1 MAANA
6 ILISNKTPI
15 VETLCADYT
24 LILNKA
30 VQNELITQREYKNL
44 KSINKLNAEGHVV
57 ELLDTIMD
65 KGEKTCLAF
74 LNLLQTDEEIQ
85 KTYPELNNILKKEN
99 CPLPYPVQAC
109 SVDNTAAR
117 PSAGGTAQYTMVDGK
132 HFVDKHRIKLTD
144 RVNSVGNI
152 LDQLLEEEVIQQAI
166 YDTIRKIPTKQEQMR
181 ELFSG
186 PLNAAGL
193 CGKEVFYRILEKEE
207 KYLIEELKGKK

>member
-30 VQNELITQREYKNL
+30 VQNKLITQREYKNL

-57 ELLDTIMD
+57 ELLDRIMD

-85 KTYPELNNILKKEN
+85 QTYPELNNILKKEN

-109 SVDNTAAR
+109 SVDNTVEATGGPSSENGSRDTAR
-117 PSAGGTAQYTMVDGK
+117 PSAGGTAQYTMVDG
-132 HFVDKHRIKLTD
+132 
-144 RVNSVGNI
+144 G
-152 LDQLLEEEVIQQAI
+152 
-166 YDTIRKIPTKQEQMR
+166 
-181 ELFSG
+181 
-186 PLNAAGL
+186 
-193 CGKEVFYRILEKEE
+193 
-207 KYLIEELKGKK
+207 